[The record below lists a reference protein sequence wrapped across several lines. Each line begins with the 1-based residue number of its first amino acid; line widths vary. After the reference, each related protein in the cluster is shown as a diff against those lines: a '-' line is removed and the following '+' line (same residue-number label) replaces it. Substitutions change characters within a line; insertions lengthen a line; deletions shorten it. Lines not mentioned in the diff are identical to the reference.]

1 MQPYSVQPSQ
11 PKISESNV
19 MWESNVVNPNKE
31 PPIPNALVDSSLL
44 FLNNTT
50 TPADPSPSC
59 HTSNIPH
66 KTPSYQNALALR
78 SNFQIPSKVHPIPDN
93 LTPAFTRLTFDAWCQ
108 QHAPLKKKISG
119 CNKNTVVDDLLRPT
133 TMYTTQDKF
142 HDTTSTTHD
151 SEFDRYPFPPQ
162 HTITTTTLFLPVLV
176 TATRTYITILLPST
190 QLRIACIM

>member
-1 MQPYSVQPSQ
+1 MHWLTVVCCFSTTQPHQQIQAHPAIPATYPT
-11 PKISESNV
+11 KHH
-19 MWESNVVNPNKE
+19 
-31 PPIPNALVDSSLL
+31 PIR
-44 FLNNTT
+44 
-50 TPADPSPSC
+50 
-59 HTSNIPH
+59 
-66 KTPSYQNALALR
+66 LR

-162 HTITTTTLFLPVLV
+162 HTITTTTLFLPVLA
-176 TATRTYITILLPST
+176 TATRTYVTILLPST
-190 QLRIACIM
+190 QLRIACILQRRHVRFRYHP